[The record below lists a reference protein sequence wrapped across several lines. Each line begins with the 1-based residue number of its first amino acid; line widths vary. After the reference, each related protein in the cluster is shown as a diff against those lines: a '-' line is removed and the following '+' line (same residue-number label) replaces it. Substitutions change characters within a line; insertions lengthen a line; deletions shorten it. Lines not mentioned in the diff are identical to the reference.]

1 MYSFLRRPAWVVLH
15 IVVIAITVTFL
26 MLGRWQ
32 LSRLEER
39 QAENA
44 IIGERLG
51 AEPTEWLV
59 SSEVI
64 PPEYTRLNLA
74 GSLLTEEE
82 VLLRSQVHLGQPGFD
97 VLTPLYLEGAS
108 AILINRGWVPFE
120 FDTPPVAVA
129 SPPEDHALIS
139 GYVRYPLEGA
149 WADSLEGNRAEV
161 VASVDLE
168 QLDQQIEADL
178 EMFYVVLTAM
188 EPAGASLPIIDGVPV
203 LTDGPHLS
211 YAVQWFAFALVGS
224 VGYAALVRSTAR
236 RRSGLSRRGE
246 RRPPDPS

>member
-15 IVVIAITVTFL
+15 IVVFAITVTFL

-51 AEPTEWLV
+51 APPTEWPA
-59 SSEVI
+59 SSGPM

-97 VLTPLYLEGAS
+97 VLTPLYLDDAS

-120 FDTPPVAVA
+120 FDTPPVAPA
-129 SPPEDHALIS
+129 RPPEGHVLIS
-139 GYVRYPLEGA
+139 GYVRYPLEKRA
-149 WADSLEGNRAEV
+149 ADSLEGDRTEV
-161 VASVDLE
+161 VPSVDLE
-168 QLDQQIEADL
+168 LLNRQIDADL
-178 EMFYVVLTAM
+178 KMFYVVVTAI
-188 EPAGASLPIIDGVPV
+188 EPEGSSLPIVDGVPE

-236 RRSGLSRRGE
+236 RRSGLIRRGGA
-246 RRPPDPS
+246 RPPDPS